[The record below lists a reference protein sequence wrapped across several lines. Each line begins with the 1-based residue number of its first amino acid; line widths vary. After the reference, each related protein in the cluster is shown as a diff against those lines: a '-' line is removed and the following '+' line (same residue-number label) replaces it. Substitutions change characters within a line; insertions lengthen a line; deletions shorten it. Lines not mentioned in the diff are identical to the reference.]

1 MDLPGLATPPSNLT
15 RPTPQLG
22 AGAPGQEARVAQE
35 FEAMVLN
42 ELFGLMFQGL
52 STDGPFGGGA
62 GEAMFRPMLIQEY
75 AKGVAA
81 SGGVGLGDA
90 VLSEITRLQMKEG
103 GR

>member
-1 MDLPGLATPPSNLT
+1 MDLPGLATPPTNLT

-22 AGAPGQEARVAQE
+22 AAAPGQEARVAQE

-52 STDGPFGGGA
+52 STDGPFGGGT

-75 AKGVAA
+75 AKGVA
-81 SGGVGLGDA
+81 SNGGVGLGDA
-90 VLSEITRLQMKEG
+90 VLAEITRLQMKEG

>member
-22 AGAPGQEARVAQE
+22 AGAPGPEARVAPE
-35 FEAMVLN
+35 FEAMVLY
-42 ELFGLMFQGL
+42 ERFGLIFQGL